1 MLRSQLSEQDAN
13 MLYAVIDTNVLVSAM
28 FNFNSVPGL
37 LTEQALTG
45 NIIPVLHEDILSEY
59 RGVLSREKFDFPMN
73 LVNRV
78 IDGLIGR
85 AVFTEPAYVDVSLPD
100 AKDEIFYAVALSAR
114 KYIDSATCIIT
125 GNMRH
130 FPDVPFAVTPREVL
144 NFLLQGE

>member
-1 MLRSQLSEQDAN
+1 
-13 MLYAVIDTNVLVSAM
+13 MLYAVIDTNVLVSALLS
-28 FNFNSVPGL
+28 FNSIPGL
-37 LTEQALTG
+37 IAEQALTG
-45 NIIPVLHEDILSEY
+45 NIIPVLHEDILNEY